1 MLPLCAC
8 SVVCEAEDPTFCC
21 HVNVSLI
28 FVYIASCL
36 GVILPLVVVHHPVLG
51 SYILSSKVMVLPVNF
66 AGGVWTGSFSVAE
79 KKKNMGRKI
88 LDAQGGVFL
97 MLLSLSKTTFWGN
110 KTLNALSK

>member
-1 MLPLCAC
+1 MIFVVFGVFLMLPLCAC

-36 GVILPLVVVHHPVLG
+36 GVILPLVVVHRPVLG
-51 SYILSSKVMVLPVNF
+51 LYILSSKVMVLPVNF

-79 KKKNMGRKI
+79 KKKKHGKKNFGCTGWCI
-88 LDAQGGVFL
+88 SDAFEL
-97 MLLSLSKTTFWGN
+97 I
-110 KTLNALSK
+110 